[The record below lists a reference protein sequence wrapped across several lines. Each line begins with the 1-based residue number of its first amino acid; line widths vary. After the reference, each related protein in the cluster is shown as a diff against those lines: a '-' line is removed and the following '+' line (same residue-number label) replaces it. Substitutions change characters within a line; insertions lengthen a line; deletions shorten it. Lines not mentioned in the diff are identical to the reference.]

1 LIDPPVTCPATT
13 TASHRPARRAWG
25 AVRAWLFAAFLLAGA
40 AGGARAALELQELV
54 VERQDGVSVSF
65 NVRLRLPAAV
75 EEALQRGIP
84 LYFAAEATLYRP
96 RWYWR
101 DERIARARRS
111 WRLSYQP
118 LTASWRVSQGGLH
131 QSYDSQGEALAAIS
145 RATRWKLAELGQV
158 APDER
163 YYVDFS
169 YQLDTTQLPRP
180 MQIGVGGQADWALG
194 VEHTVWL
201 AGP

>member
-1 LIDPPVTCPATT
+1 MTCPATT
-13 TASHRPARRAWG
+13 TASHRPARRAGGG
-25 AVRAWLFAAFLLAGA
+25 AWVRLLAVFLLLAGVA
-40 AGGARAALELQELV
+40 AGTRAALELQELA

-65 NVRLRLPAAV
+65 NVRLRLPPAV

-101 DERIARARRS
+101 DDRIARARRS

-145 RATRWKLAELGQV
+145 RATRWKLAELSQV

-163 YYVDFS
+163 YYVEFS

-180 MQIGVGGQADWALG
+180 MQIGVGGQADWALA

-201 AGP
+201 P